1 MHHSN
6 ENINDYI
13 KEGNMKRL
21 AINGLGR
28 IGRMVL
34 RHYMDARPKEVELV
48 AANDLVPTDDLAYLI
63 KYDSV
68 HGRATFPVEA
78 AEHAV
83 NIGDITLKVYAE
95 KDPTQLPWKSLGVDV
110 VIESTGLFT
119 KRALAAKHLEAGARR
134 VIVSAPSPD
143 PDITVILGVNE
154 DKFDPKVHKVISD
167 ASCTTNSLV
176 PPLKV
181 MLDNFGI
188 ERALVTTVHAY
199 TATQGL
205 VDKPSRKRSRGR
217 AAAVSLVPS
226 TTGSDTATTM
236 VLPELEGRIRALAIR
251 APIPD
256 GAITDI
262 VADLKRSVTVEEVN
276 AAFKSAAEGRMKG
289 ILGYSEEELVS
300 ADIIDDTHSGIIH
313 ALSTLVVQGSM
324 VKVQVWYDNEF
335 GYSRRLLDT
344 VERLPV

>member
-1 MHHSN
+1 
-6 ENINDYI
+6 
-13 KEGNMKRL
+13 MKKL

-34 RHYMDARPKEVELV
+34 RHYVETQPKDVELV
-48 AANDLVPTDDLAYLI
+48 AANDLVPIDDLAYLI

-68 HGRATFPVEA
+68 HGRAQFPVN
-78 AEHAV
+78 AEKD
-83 NIGDITLKVYAE
+83 IIYMGDACLKLFAE
-95 KDPTQLPWKSLGVDV
+95 KDPSRLPWKKLGVDV

-119 KRALAAKHLEAGARR
+119 KRELAARHLEAGAGR
-134 VIVSAPSPD
+134 VIISAPSPD
-143 PDITVILGVNE
+143 ADMTIIMGVNE
-154 DKFDPKVHKVISD
+154 HNFDPERHRVISN

-199 TATQGL
+199 TGTQGL
-205 VDKPSRKRSRGR
+205 VDKPSKKRIRGR
-217 AAAVSLVPS
+217 AAAVSLIPT
-226 TTGSDTATTM
+226 TTGSDIATAM
-236 VLPELEGRIRALAIR
+236 VLPELDGRIRALAIR

-262 VADLKRSVTVEEVN
+262 VADLRKPVTVDEVN
-276 AAFKSAAEGRMKG
+276 RAFKKASEGPMKG
-289 ILGYSEEELVS
+289 ILGYSEDELVS
-300 ADIIDDTHSGIIH
+300 ADIIDDPHSGIVH
-313 ALSTLVVQGSM
+313 ALSTLVVRESM

-335 GYSRRLLDT
+335 GYSRRLLDC
-344 VERLPV
+344 VERLPL

>member
-1 MHHSN
+1 MST
-6 ENINDYI
+6 EY
-13 KEGNMKRL
+13 KRL

-48 AANDLVPTDDLAYLI
+48 AANDLVPTNDLAYLV

-78 AEHAV
+78 DEHA
-83 NIGDITLKVYAE
+83 IRMGDISLEVYAE
-95 KDPTQLPWKSLGVDV
+95 KDPVQLPWKRLGVDV
-110 VIESTGLFT
+110 VIESTGFFT
-119 KRALAAKHLEAGARR
+119 NRDMAAKHIKAGAKR
-134 VIVSAPSPD
+134 VIISAPSPD
-143 PDITVILGVNE
+143 ADFTVILGVNE
-154 DKFDPKVHKVISD
+154 DKFDPQHHKVISN

-205 VDKPSRKRSRGR
+205 VDKPSKKLSRGR
-217 AAAVSLVPS
+217 AAAVSLIPS
-226 TTGSDTATTM
+226 TTGSDVATTM
-236 VLPELEGRIRALAIR
+236 VLPELKDRIRAMAIR
-251 APIPD
+251 APVPD

-262 VADLKRSVTVEEVN
+262 VADLKKSVTAEEVN

-289 ILGYSEEELVS
+289 ILGYTEDEIVS
-300 ADIIDDTHSGIIH
+300 ADIIGDLHSGIIH
-313 ALSTLVVQGSM
+313 ALSTMVVQDSM

-335 GYSRRLLDT
+335 GYSRRLLDV
-344 VERLPV
+344 VERLSL

>member
-1 MHHSN
+1 
-6 ENINDYI
+6 
-13 KEGNMKRL
+13 MKKL

-34 RHYMDARPKEVELV
+34 RHYMENRPTDIELV
-48 AANDLVPTDDLAYLI
+48 AANDLVPYDDLAYLI

-68 HGRATFPVEA
+68 HGRAQFPVS
-78 AEHAV
+78 AEKD
-83 NIGDITLKVYAE
+83 IIYMGDACLKLFAE
-95 KDPTQLPWKSLGVDV
+95 KDPSRLPWKKLGVDV

-119 KRALAAKHLEAGARR
+119 RRELAAKHLEAGARR
-134 VIVSAPSPD
+134 VIISAPSPD
-143 PDITVILGVNE
+143 ADFTLILGVNE
-154 DKFDPKVHKVISD
+154 DEFDPEKHKVISN

-199 TATQGL
+199 TGTQGL
-205 VDKPSRKRSRGR
+205 VDKPSKKRIRGR
-217 AAAVSLVPS
+217 AAAVSLIP
-226 TTGSDTATTM
+226 TNTGSDIATAM
-236 VLPELEGRIRALAIR
+236 VLPELDGRIRALAIR

-262 VADLKRSVTVEEVN
+262 VADIRKPVTADEVN
-276 AAFKSAAEGRMKG
+276 GAFKKASEGPMKG
-289 ILGYSEEELVS
+289 ILGYSEDELVS
-300 ADIIDDTHSGIIH
+300 ADIIDDPHSGIVH
-313 ALSTLVVQGSM
+313 ALSTLVVRESM

-335 GYSRRLLDT
+335 GYSRRLLDC
-344 VERLPV
+344 VERLPL

>member
-1 MHHSN
+1 
-6 ENINDYI
+6 
-13 KEGNMKRL
+13 MKRV

-34 RHYMDARPKEVELV
+34 RHYMDMRPKDVEIV
-48 AANDLVPTDDLAYLI
+48 AANDLVPPDDLAYLL

-68 HGRATFPVEA
+68 HGRAPFPVGPS
-78 AEHAV
+78 
-83 NIGDITLKVYAE
+83 GDGINMGDVSLKIFAE
-95 KDPTQLPWKSLGVDV
+95 KDPAQLPWKKLGVDV
-110 VIESTGLFT
+110 VVESTGLFT
-119 KRALAAKHLEAGARR
+119 KRELAAKHLQAGARR
-134 VIVSAPSPD
+134 VIISAPSPD
-143 PDITVILGVNE
+143 ADITIIMGVNE
-154 DKFDPKVHKVISD
+154 RQFRPEQHRVISN

-199 TATQGL
+199 TGTQGL
-205 VDKPSRKRSRGR
+205 VDKPARKKIRGR
-217 AAAVSLVPS
+217 AAAVSLIPT
-226 TTGSDTATTM
+226 TTGSDIATTM
-236 VLPELEGRIRALAIR
+236 VLPELKGRLRALAIR

-262 VADLKRSVTVEEVN
+262 VADLKKTVTVKDLN
-276 AAFKSAAEGRMKG
+276 GAFKAASEGAMKG

-300 ADIIDDTHSGIIH
+300 ADIIDDLHSGIVH
-313 ALSTLVVQGSM
+313 ALSTIVVQDSM

-344 VERLPV
+344 IALLPV

>member
-1 MHHSN
+1 
-6 ENINDYI
+6 
-13 KEGNMKRL
+13 MKRI

-34 RHYMDARPKEVELV
+34 RHYMDMRPKDVEMV
-48 AANDLVPTDDLAYLI
+48 AANDLVPPDDLAYLL

-68 HGRATFPVEA
+68 HGRATFPVSPSKDGISLGD
-78 AEHAV
+78 V
-83 NIGDITLKVYAE
+83 NVKIYAE
-95 KDPTQLPWKSLGVDV
+95 KDPAQLPWKKLGVDV

-119 KRALAAKHLEAGARR
+119 KRELAAKHLQAGARR
-134 VIVSAPSPD
+134 VIISAPSPD
-143 PDITVILGVNE
+143 ADITIIMGVNE
-154 DKFDPKVHKVISD
+154 SQFHPEQHKVISN

-181 MLDNFGI
+181 MLDKFGI

-199 TATQGL
+199 TGTQGL
-205 VDKPSRKRSRGR
+205 VDKPSKKRIRGR
-217 AAAVSLVPS
+217 AAAVSLIPT
-226 TTGSDTATTM
+226 TTGSDVATTM
-236 VLPELEGRIRALAIR
+236 VLPELKGRLRALAIR

-262 VADLKRSVTVEEVN
+262 VADLKKAVTAKDVN
-276 AAFKSAAEGRMKG
+276 EAFKAASEGAMKG
-289 ILGYSEEELVS
+289 ILGYTEEELVS
-300 ADIIDDTHSGIIH
+300 ADIIDDLHSGIVH
-313 ALSTLVVQGSM
+313 ALSTIVVQDTM

-344 VERLPV
+344 IALLPV